1 MVHLWKGKP
10 VASIEGLL
18 ETLDSEIEM
27 ALTNHVDIREVI
39 EACGAMSDRIRSGD
53 TARYVEAMRKDD
65 VDDAGPTL
73 RSLADA
79 LDRDALCTK
88 LRAEL
93 GTEDPFVPTRINSW
107 DQIFEAWR
115 PMGVLVHIT
124 AGNSPIVA
132 PMATVEG
139 LLTGNINIV
148 KCASNLGAFAAAFL
162 EDLCRDRGFADH
174 VNLLAISSK
183 EKERVELLLDRADC
197 VSVWGGEDAV
207 ESVRSMTPR
216 GIPVVAWGHKISFA
230 YLVPEHITPEAMD
243 ELAFSV
249 CRNDQQSCSS
259 PQCAL
264 VDTDDRAEIDRAA
277 RMLADALDRARG
289 SYGVAHPD
297 DAQAAE
303 IMTVTEVHRCD
314 LFFNDGDVVMD
325 GGNTYR
331 ILVSYTTKFMPSPL
345 FRTVWLSPLPRN
357 RIVSGLRGMR
367 SYLQTAGI
375 ACGIEDLAELSDL
388 LYAAGVDRVTP
399 LGSMSASYT
408 GEPHDGRFALPQF
421 MRRVSMRIDFP
432 MSGVRTMR
440 ELREPREVTVQ
451 GRIQT
456 KADYPPI
463 PENGTRVLMKSG
475 GTTGEPVYCSYTQR
489 DFENYI
495 VNPAIKA
502 FMASGLDPRTDVLA
516 DLLKSGNL
524 YGGLNSF
531 ISITDAM
538 RAPHLSIGGLD
549 DVALAAHYLIIGKAT
564 AVLGAPSYI
573 VRMFEQCH
581 DLLKDYGRVRKV
593 FYGGEMM
600 TASQREYL
608 TEEFGIEVIRGVLYG
623 SNETGTMGYQC
634 AECGDNVYHLCSD
647 IQKMEVVAEDS
658 DEPVPEGEAGRLLFT
673 GFLRE
678 NGRTERY
685 DIGDLGRWVP
695 GRCPCGRAE
704 PRFELLGR
712 HGDVIRSGGTFF
724 NYHRVG
730 AILGERFGYHGLLQI
745 VMDNDGLLEKMTIR
759 VEESLDGA
767 VDALVEEYD
776 SFAKVVPTGLVHVI
790 VEAVPHDGFEMNTKS
805 VKLRPV
811 VDLRKT

>member
-1 MVHLWKGKP
+1 MAHLWKGKG
-10 VASIEGLL
+10 VGSIQGLL
-18 ETLDSEIEM
+18 ETLDDEIGA
-27 ALTNHVDIREVI
+27 ALTNPVDIREVI
-39 EACGAMSDRIRSGD
+39 DACAEMSGRIRSGD
-53 TARYVEAMRKDD
+53 TARYVAALREDG
-65 VDDAGPTL
+65 VEDAEPTL
-73 RSLADA
+73 SSLASA
-79 LDRDALCTK
+79 LDRDAVCTK

-93 GTEDPFVPTRINSW
+93 GTEDPFEVTRVNCW
-107 DQIFEAWR
+107 DQTFEAWK

-139 LLTGNINIV
+139 LLTSNINIV
-148 KCASNLGAFAAAFL
+148 KCASNMGAFASAFL
-162 EDLCRDRGFADH
+162 EDLCRGRGFADH
-174 VNLLAISSK
+174 VYLLAISSK
-183 EKERVELLLDRADC
+183 DRERIGLILDRADC

-207 ESVRSMTPR
+207 ESVRSMTPH
-216 GIPVVAWGHKISFA
+216 GTPVVAWGHKISFA
-230 YLVPEHITPEAMD
+230 YLVPDSVTDEAMD

-259 PQCAL
+259 PQCVL
-264 VDTDDRAEIDRAA
+264 VDTEDRKEIDRAA
-277 RMLADALDRARG
+277 GMLAGALDRARDR
-289 SYGVAHPD
+289 YGVAHPD

-303 IMTVTEVHRCD
+303 ILTVTEVHRCD
-314 LFFNDGDVVMD
+314 LFFNDGDVVRD
-325 GGNTYR
+325 EGNTYR

-345 FRTVWLSPLPRN
+345 FRTVWLSPLPRR

-367 SYLQTAGI
+367 SYLQTAGV
-375 ACGIEDLAELSDL
+375 ACGIGDVAELSDL

-421 MRRVSMRIDFP
+421 MRRVSMRIDIP
-432 MSGVRTMR
+432 MSGIRSMR
-440 ELREPREVTVQ
+440 ELREPRRVPVE
-451 GRIQT
+451 GRIQG

-463 PENGTRVLMKSG
+463 PDNGTRVLMKSG
-475 GTTGEPVYCSYTQR
+475 GTTGEPIYCSYTQR

-495 VNPAIKA
+495 VNPAIRSL
-502 FMASGLDPRTDVLA
+502 MAAGLDPRTDVLA

-538 RAPHLSIGGLD
+538 KAPHLSIGGLD
-549 DVALAAHYLIIGKAT
+549 DVALAAHYLVVGKAT

-581 DLLKDYGRVRKV
+581 DLLKGYGRVRKV
-593 FYGGEMM
+593 FFGGEMM
-600 TASQREYL
+600 TASQRRYL

-634 AECGDNVYHLCSD
+634 PECGDNVYHLCSD
-647 IQKMEVVAEDS
+647 IQTMEVVAEDS
-658 DEPVPEGEAGRLLFT
+658 DEPVPAGEAGRLLFT

-695 GRCPCGRAE
+695 GRCPCGRME

-712 HGDVIRSGGTFF
+712 HGDVIRAGGTFF

-745 VMDNDGLLEKMTIR
+745 VMESDGLLERMTIR
-759 VEESLDGA
+759 VEEPLDGA
-767 VDALVEEYD
+767 VEALVQEYD
-776 SFAKVVPTGLVHVI
+776 SFAKVVPTGLVRVS

-811 VDLRKT
+811 VDLRKA

>member
-1 MVHLWKGKP
+1 MANLWKGTYAES
-10 VASIEGLL
+10 VDCLL
-18 ETLDSEIEM
+18 EALDAEIEA
-27 ALTNHVDIREVI
+27 ALTDPVDIREVI
-39 EACGAMSDRIRSGD
+39 DACGAMSARIRSGD
-53 TARYVEAMRKDD
+53 TARYVEALRKDGIA
-65 VDDAGPTL
+65 DAGPAL
-73 RSLADA
+73 ASLAA
-79 LDRDALCTK
+79 SLDRDAVCAK

-93 GTEDPFVPTRINSW
+93 GTEDPFEVTRVNCW
-107 DQIFEAWR
+107 DQTFEAWK

-148 KCASNLGAFAAAFL
+148 KCASNMGAFAARFL
-162 EDLCRDRGFADH
+162 EDLCRGRGFADH
-174 VNLLAISSK
+174 VYLLAIPSK
-183 EKERVELLLDRADC
+183 DKERIGYILDRADC
-197 VSVWGGEDAV
+197 VSVWGREDAV

-230 YLVPEHITPEAMD
+230 YLVPDSVTPESMD
-243 ELAFSV
+243 DLAFSV

-259 PQCAL
+259 PQCVL
-264 VDTDDRAEIDRAA
+264 VDTDDRAEIDRVAG
-277 RMLADALDRARG
+277 MLAEALDRARDR
-289 SYGVAHPD
+289 YGTADPD

-303 IMTVTEVHRCD
+303 ILTVTEVHRCD
-314 LFFNDGDVVMD
+314 LFFNDGAVIQDE
-325 GGNTYR
+325 GNTYR
-331 ILVSYTTKFMPSPL
+331 ILVSYDTKFMPSPL
-345 FRTVWLSPLPRN
+345 FRTVWLSPLPRG
-357 RIVSGLRGMR
+357 RIVPGLRGMR
-367 SYLQTAGI
+367 SYLQTAGL
-375 ACGIEDLAELSDL
+375 ACGIGDLAELSDM

-421 MRRVSMRIDFP
+421 MRRVSMRTDIP
-432 MSGVRTMR
+432 LSGIRSMR
-440 ELREPREVTVQ
+440 ELREPRWPPTE
-451 GRIQT
+451 GRIQG

-463 PENGTRVLMKSG
+463 PDDGTRVLMKSG

-489 DFENYI
+489 DFDNYI
-495 VNPAIKA
+495 VGPAVRSL
-502 FMASGLDPRTDVLA
+502 MAAGLDPRTDVLA

-549 DVALAAHYLIIGKAT
+549 DVELAAHYLVMGRAT

-581 DLLKDYGRVRKV
+581 DLLKGYGRVRKV
-593 FYGGEMM
+593 FFGGEMM
-600 TASQREYL
+600 TASQRRYL
-608 TEEFGIEVIRGVLYG
+608 AEEFGIEVIRGVLYG

-634 AECGDNVYHLCSD
+634 SECGDNIYHLCSD
-647 IQKMEVVAEDS
+647 IQAMEVVAEDS
-658 DEPVPEGEAGRLLFT
+658 DEPVPFGEPGRLLFT

-695 GRCPCGRAE
+695 GRCPCGRTE

-712 HGDVIRSGGTFF
+712 HGDVIRAGGTFF
-724 NYHRVG
+724 NYHRVA

-745 VMDNDGLLEKMTIR
+745 VMDSDGLLERMTIR
-759 VEESLDGA
+759 VEEPIDGA
-767 VDALVEEYD
+767 VDALVDGYD
-776 SFAKVVPTGLVHVI
+776 SFAKVVPTGLVRVVI
-790 VEAVPHDGFEMNTKS
+790 EAVPHDGFEMNTKS

-811 VDLRKT
+811 VDRRGE